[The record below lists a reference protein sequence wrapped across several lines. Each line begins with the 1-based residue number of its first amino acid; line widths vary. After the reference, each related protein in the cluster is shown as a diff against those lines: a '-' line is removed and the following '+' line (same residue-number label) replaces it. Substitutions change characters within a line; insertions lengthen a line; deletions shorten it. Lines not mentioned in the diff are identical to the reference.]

1 MCLIPNEKESD
12 ESKNDRFKF
21 FLRTILRIGE
31 RIKARSVL
39 DVTYRNAAAER
50 PLDSLPEGMKRMIP
64 QRDVCKLGKLS
75 PLKPEDITSAS
86 LLRRQ
91 KAIIE
96 RLSETDQLENGF
108 QFICTVDQS
117 GSTKIYAIFHIPR
130 TYPDQSSIVLLVPTE
145 HEQFEYSAALEVSFA
160 LKTYGNSIFIF
171 PNQIL
176 LPSAMFFF

>member
-1 MCLIPNEKESD
+1 MSEIVKTLGRPYKFAQQMCLIPNEKESD

-21 FLRTILRIGE
+21 FLRTILRIGD

-39 DVTYRNAAAER
+39 DVTYRNAAAEK
-50 PLDSLPEGMKRMIP
+50 PLDTLPEGMKRMIP

-75 PLKPEDITSAS
+75 PLKPEDITSAA

-96 RLSETDQLENGF
+96 RLSETGQLENGF

-117 GSTKIYAIFHIPR
+117 GSTKICAIFHIPR
-130 TYPDQSSIVLLVPTE
+130 TYPDQSSMVLLVPTE
-145 HEQFEYSAALEVSFA
+145 QEQFEYSAALEV
-160 LKTYGNSIFIF
+160 G
-171 PNQIL
+171 
-176 LPSAMFFF
+176 